1 MTEPPEIF
9 QQDVLRRHAPQ
20 GQLDDQRPHPGD
32 PTPAME
38 RAWLARVV
46 AAQKAGRARRGEA

>member
-9 QQDVLRRHAPQ
+9 QRDVLRRHALP
-20 GQLDDQRPHPGD
+20 DQIDSQSRHLGD
-32 PTPAME
+32 PTPAEE

-46 AAQKAGRARRGEA
+46 AAQRARQGPA

>member
-1 MTEPPEIF
+1 MAVPAMTAEQRAKESE
-9 QQDVLRRHAPQ
+9 
-20 GQLDDQRPHPGD
+20 DQRPHPGD

-46 AAQKAGRARRGEA
+46 AAQAAGRARRGET